1 MKKVI
6 YAAVLCL
13 LCAACSTENDD
24 KVLDQNAVAPVTVS
38 VNNFSITQEEFS
50 ETRAAIPVA
59 DVENVKAVTLAF
71 FSGNTEVYKVTQ
83 LKSDASTYTTFGEFS
98 LSLPMGSYTMVVL
111 AYDLK
116 EGDAL
121 TLTSPTQAAFTSGSV
136 RDMFSATQSVTI
148 TNTNA
153 VNLSAT
159 LNRVVSKVRV
169 VSTEGRPANVA
180 SVRLTLSA
188 GGNVFSPTSGLA
200 TVNTGVACTP
210 EFNTEV
216 GHASQSSVYVFLATD
231 EQSMDVTI
239 DVLDGEGTNL
249 FHKVVTNVPF
259 KRNSMTKL
267 TGSIYSASS
276 SSSFLVETGWDTTVD
291 INF

>member
-1 MKKVI
+1 MKNLFFLV
-6 YAAVLCL
+6 VFCL
-13 LCAACSTENDD
+13 LCAACSKESVEQSIEQT
-24 KVLDQNAVAPVTVS
+24 VAPVTVS
-38 VNNFSITQEEFS
+38 VNNFSITQEDFS
-50 ETRAAIPVA
+50 GTRAPIPVA
-59 DVENVKAVTLAF
+59 ESTNVQAVTLAF
-71 FSGNTEVYKVTQ
+71 YSGNTEVYKVTQ
-83 LKSDASTYTTFGEFS
+83 LKNDASTYTTFGVFS

-116 EGDAL
+116 DGDAL

-148 TNTNA
+148 TNTSA

-159 LNRVVSKVRV
+159 LSRVVSKLRV
-169 VSTEGRPANVA
+169 VSSENRPANVA

-188 GGNVFSPTSGLA
+188 GGNAFSPTSGLA
-200 TVNTGVACTP
+200 TVNTGVVCTP
-210 EFNTEV
+210 GFNTEV
-216 GHASQSSVYVFLATD
+216 GHASQSNAYVFLATD

-249 FHKVVTNVPF
+249 YHKVVNNVPF
-259 KRNSMTKL
+259 MRNRMTKL
-267 TGSIYSASS
+267 TGSMYSASS